1 MTYSFHWAPL
11 VGWGFPRK
19 IKGLNFGTLS
29 NMSALSRS
37 GLIRFWKW
45 GVVLGLA
52 VLGAIFAWS
61 GSAPEVQT
69 TPVVQAYPSQTI
81 SVLNATGYVV
91 AQRKAALSSKATG
104 RLEWLGVTEGSVVK
118 AGQIIARLESRDTQA
133 QFEQAQAQVGVARAE
148 LVEAEQNAA
157 RSEQLLAKK
166 FISPSSHDTTIAKRN
181 RANAALASAQA
192 NERVVAANLA
202 QTEIR
207 APFDGVVLT
216 KNANVGDNITP
227 FSSAVDS
234 KGAVVTIA
242 DMSTLEVET
251 DVSESNIGK
260 LRVGQPAEV
269 ALDALPGERFP
280 GAIAR
285 MVPTIDRSKA
295 TRLVKIKFDAIDPR
309 VLPDMSA
316 KVVFLERQLSDAERK
331 PIIAVSRQA
340 VVERGGK
347 NYVYLVEDGRVKEV
361 SVDIVANATPS
372 ELVPVTNL
380 KPGQRVVI
388 RPVGLRDG
396 GRIKVVSS

>member
-1 MTYSFHWAPL
+1 MAL
-11 VGWGFPRK
+11 
-19 IKGLNFGTLS
+19 LS
-29 NMSALSRS
+29 GS
-37 GLIRFWKW
+37 GLLRLWKW
-45 GVVLGLA
+45 WVAIGVVILVILYS
-52 VLGAIFAWS
+52 WS
-61 GSAPEVQT
+61 GSALEVQT
-69 TPVVQAYPSQTI
+69 TPVVQAYPSQTV

-118 AGQIIARLESRDTQA
+118 AGQIIARLESRDTVA

-166 FISPSSHDTTIAKRN
+166 FISPSSHDTTVAKLN
-181 RANAALASAQA
+181 RAKAALAAAQA
-192 NERVVAANLA
+192 NERVAAANLA

-207 APFDGVVLT
+207 APFNGVVLT

-260 LRVGQPAEV
+260 LKIGQPAEI

-280 GAIAR
+280 GTIAR

-295 TRLVKIKFDAIDPR
+295 TRLVKIKFDAMDAR

-340 VVERGGK
+340 LLERDGK
-347 NYVYLVEDGRVKEV
+347 HYVYLVENGRVKEIAI
-361 SVDIVANATPS
+361 DIDPAAKPS
-372 ELVPVTNL
+372 DLVPVANL

-388 RPVGLRDG
+388 RPAGLRDG
-396 GRIKVVSS
+396 SRIKVVSA

>member
-1 MTYSFHWAPL
+1 
-11 VGWGFPRK
+11 
-19 IKGLNFGTLS
+19 
-29 NMSALSRS
+29 MSAVLGS
-37 GLIRFWKW
+37 GLLRFWKW
-45 GVVLGLA
+45 WLVLGLVILA
-52 VLGAIFAWS
+52 AMYGWS
-61 GSAPEVQT
+61 GAAQEVQT
-69 TPVVQAYPSQTI
+69 TPVVQAYPSQTV

-104 RLEWLGVTEGSVVK
+104 RLEWLGVTEGSVVTS
-118 AGQIIARLESRDTQA
+118 GQVIARLESRDTLA

-148 LVEAEQNAA
+148 LVEAEQNAS

-166 FISPSSHDTTIAKRN
+166 FISASSHDTAVAKRN
-181 RANAALASAQA
+181 RAKAALASAQA
-192 NERVVAANLA
+192 NERVAAANLA

-242 DMSTLEVET
+242 DMRTLEVET

-260 LRVGQPAEV
+260 LKVGQPAEI

-280 GAIAR
+280 GTIAR

-295 TRLVKIKFDAIDPR
+295 TRLVKIQFNRMDGR

-316 KVVFLERQLSDAERK
+316 KVVFLERQLSDAERS
-331 PIIAVSRQA
+331 PIVAISRQA
-340 VVERGGK
+340 VIERDGK
-347 NYVYLVEDGRVKEV
+347 SVVYLVDNDRVKE
-361 SVDIVANATPS
+361 IVIERGPDAPRS
-372 ELVPVTNL
+372 DLVPVTNL
-380 KPGQRVVI
+380 MPGQRVVI
-388 RPVGLRDG
+388 RPSGLRDG
-396 GRIKVVSS
+396 SRIKVVSS